1 MAIPAQIAAHFRL
14 IESQGFGSFNILFDV
29 PAGPDGLDDGGERR
43 GQGSKD
49 QVIGQFVRVIE
60 AATNHEEVA
69 TVERA
74 LVEDRQDGP
83 VKEPLALGAQAL
95 GESLPVLRAERT
107 LGDAAHISKQRAGG
121 GLDTNDFEIGRAHI

>member
-1 MAIPAQIAAHFRL
+1 MARPAQIAADFRL
-14 IESQGFGSFNILFDV
+14 IESQGFGGFNILFDV

-83 VKEPLALGAQAL
+83 VKEALALGA
-95 GESLPVLRAERT
+95 
-107 LGDAAHISKQRAGG
+107 
-121 GLDTNDFEIGRAHI
+121 